1 MQLTIYMLVCS
12 EIAAKQF
19 SAQDSKGPRSFS
31 KFVIKL
37 AELSPRL
44 VLKQIS
50 LLQKHLDSEVWTSPH
65 CSAGTEV

>member
-1 MQLTIYMLVCS
+1 MADPTAASS

-31 KFVIKL
+31 KFVTKL

-50 LLQKHLDSEVWTSPH
+50 LLQKHLDSEVCALYMPE
-65 CSAGTEV
+65 AKLLRV